1 MAKHTLYIMCGPAGC
16 GKSTF
21 LNNCATKISEGCAI
35 VSRDEIR
42 FNMLKDDMSY
52 FAKEKEVFAKFT
64 ATIASE
70 LQYADVFADSTCI
83 NEASRK
89 KLITAVKKLNKNFDV
104 VALYF
109 YNDNIL
115 DRCLTQNARRS
126 GRARVPDEAIINMCA
141 NFTIPKKSEGFK
153 YVINVLEDDIYK
165 RYC

>member
-126 GRARVPDEAIINMCA
+126 GRARVPDEVIINMCA
-141 NFTIPKKSEGFK
+141 SFTIPKKSEGFK

>member
-1 MAKHTLYIMCGPAGC
+1 MNVETIGLWAGAVWNALNDAKGTLDVKGL
-16 GKSTF
+16 KK
-21 LNNCATKISEGCAI
+21 ATK
-35 VSRDEIR
+35 
-42 FNMLKDDMSY
+42 L
-52 FAKEKEVFAKFT
+52 KEKEVFAKFT

-89 KLITAVKKLNKNFDV
+89 KLIIAVKKLNKDFDI

-141 NFTIPKKSEGFK
+141 SFTIPKKSEGFK

>member
-89 KLITAVKKLNKNFDV
+89 KLITAVK
-104 VALYF
+104 
-109 YNDNIL
+109 
-115 DRCLTQNARRS
+115 
-126 GRARVPDEAIINMCA
+126 
-141 NFTIPKKSEGFK
+141 
-153 YVINVLEDDIYK
+153 
-165 RYC
+165 